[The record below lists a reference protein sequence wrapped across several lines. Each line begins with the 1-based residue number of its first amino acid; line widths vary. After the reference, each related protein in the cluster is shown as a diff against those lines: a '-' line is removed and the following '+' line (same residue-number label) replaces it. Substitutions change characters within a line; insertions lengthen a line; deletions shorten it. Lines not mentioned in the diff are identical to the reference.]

1 MFRLAAAE
9 ITLRPAVPA
18 DAVLLEA
25 WRREPS
31 VRRYQPLQDL
41 SLAQLRTDISN
52 QRIANLYRGGEGEK
66 FQWVILVSGR
76 PAGWLT
82 LLLNNWEHGLAEIGY
97 ALSTPYQGKG
107 LMVRALE
114 ILIADLFT
122 NTTIERLEARCA
134 CENEGSVRVLE
145 RLGFVREG
153 RMRSYFRL
161 GDRRLDNY
169 LYALLRAEYQP
180 RSEP

>member
-1 MFRLAAAE
+1 MTAPPLPE

-31 VRRYQPLQDL
+31 ARQFQPLQDL
-41 SLAQLRTDISN
+41 TLAQLRADIAG
-52 QRIANLYRGGEGEK
+52 QRMAQLFRGEGEK

-82 LLLNNWEHGLAEIGY
+82 LVIGHWEHGLAEIGY
-97 ALSTPYQGKG
+97 TLSTPYLGQG
-107 LMVRALE
+107 LMFRALD
-114 ILIADLFT
+114 LLLADLFART
-122 NTTIERLEARCA
+122 VLVRIEARCA
-134 CENEGSVRVLE
+134 IENVASFRVLE
-145 RLGFVREG
+145 RLGFQREG

-161 GDRRLDNY
+161 GDRRHDNY
-169 LYALLRAEYQP
+169 LYALLREDYLKG
-180 RSEP
+180 RSP